1 LGAKIEAL
9 EPDQVAARGMDAQT
23 PAAYDRAT
31 GSILLNMGLLRK
43 AGSPLADKLLEHEI
57 IHHADIQGARA
68 RHAASGSPLPFEE
81 WLKARNQAIIDDL
94 AATPVGRKILLDVY
108 NAYWGAGNKNFQPAI
123 DLSTITLDPRMA
135 PELIR
140 MGAEARRSGQLT

>member
-94 AATPVGRKILLDVY
+94 AATPVGRKILLDAY
-108 NAYWGAGNKNFQPAI
+108 NDYWGGGKKTFSQSPTFPP
-123 DLSTITLDPRMA
+123 SP
-135 PELIR
+135 LIR
-140 MGAEARRSGQLT
+140 VWPQNSSAWVRKPDAAAS

>member
-9 EPDQVAARGMDAQT
+9 EPDQIAARGMDAQT

-43 AGSPLADKLLEHEI
+43 VGSPLADKLFEHEI

-81 WLKARNQAIIDDL
+81 LLKARNQAIIDDL
-94 AATPVGRKILLDVY
+94 AASPVGRKFCSMPTTLI
-108 NAYWGAGNKNFQPAI
+108 GAQATKTSNQSPIFPP
-123 DLSTITLDPRMA
+123 SP
-135 PELIR
+135 LIR
-140 MGAEARRSGQLT
+140 GWPQNSSAWVRKPDAAAS